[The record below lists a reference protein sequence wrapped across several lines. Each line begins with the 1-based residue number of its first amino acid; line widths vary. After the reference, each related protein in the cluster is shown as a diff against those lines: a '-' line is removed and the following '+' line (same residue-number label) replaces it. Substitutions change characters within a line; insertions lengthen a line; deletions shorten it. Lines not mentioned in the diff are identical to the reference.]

1 MTSLT
6 SSILM
11 MGDGLAHGFLENLK
25 VTAVSLLGLGSLDGW
40 RYSGGTQAGIFF
52 FLSVDLVTTDCGD
65 CGGLVHVWGGEG
77 VVSMVM
83 SG

>member
-6 SSILM
+6 SFILM

-52 FLSVDLVTTDCGD
+52 SSLWILSPRTAVIVGALF
-65 CGGLVHVWGGEG
+65 
-77 VVSMVM
+77 M
-83 SG
+83 SGEARGLYLW